1 MELAG
6 KESCTGC
13 GACAYVC
20 PKKCISFKKDETYYD
35 IAYPVIDEKQCINC
49 GKCQK
54 SCPALNP
61 LERARRAWCHAH
73 QIQSLVEN
81 SNSEV

>member
-35 IAYPVIDEKQCINC
+35 IAYPVIDEKL
-49 GKCQK
+49 
-54 SCPALNP
+54 A
-61 LERARRAWCHAH
+61 
-73 QIQSLVEN
+73 
-81 SNSEV
+81 

>member
-49 GKCQK
+49 GTV
-54 SCPALNP
+54 SYTHLTLPT
-61 LERARRAWCHAH
+61 
-73 QIQSLVEN
+73 N
-81 SNSEV
+81 SRV

>member
-35 IAYPVIDEKQCINC
+35 NTSVNFYRKI
-49 GKCQK
+49 K
-54 SCPALNP
+54 S
-61 LERARRAWCHAH
+61 
-73 QIQSLVEN
+73 
-81 SNSEV
+81 

>member
-54 SCPALNP
+54 SCPALN
-61 LERARRAWCHAH
+61 LGACYSYKCLCGMEF
-73 QIQSLVEN
+73 
-81 SNSEV
+81 